1 MQRVFEQPLPDNHLV
16 VVKTVHLHEH
26 LGQEGD
32 GGNPFGACGDQG
44 FDGLVIA
51 DNLPPGWF
59 GTVNTL
65 ISNEKLMFVR
75 RQQVANAVLVQVLE
89 LGNQC
94 VLNHYNSGG
103 LEVGR
108 VDPGRPVLGPNCA
121 ISMAQSVTIWAPV
134 SEAWED
140 H

>member
-1 MQRVFEQPLPDNHLV
+1 V

-32 GGNPFGACGDQG
+32 GGNPFGASSDQG
-44 FDGLVIA
+44 LDGFEIA

-75 RQQVANAVLVQVLE
+75 LCQQFANAVLVQVLE

-94 VLNHYNSGG
+94 FLNHYNSGG
-103 LEVGR
+103 R
-108 VDPGRPVLGPNCA
+108 
-121 ISMAQSVTIWAPV
+121 WAG
-134 SEAWED
+134 
-140 H
+140 